1 MRFRRKAIAYF
12 VATAMAIT
20 PLGGLTAFGA
30 SLGDLLFSK
39 SITVGENLTLASGV
53 YWNSSYSEKNT
64 ENYIVYQ
71 PGATVVPKISYGND
85 IVGAA
90 SFNAVAA
97 KAAAEGDY
105 VVAGMNGDY
114 FNTANGVAV
123 GMTIKDG
130 ILRTSE
136 STANPA
142 VGFLENGTAII
153 GRAGLNIRADGP
165 TLGSGIGLI
174 HMNKTVTATS
184 GVMLYTTDFA
194 DDDTNKAPIPTFNVV
209 LDVLSGEARI
219 NGVIE
224 ASVASVADSAVP
236 AVIPEGK
243 LMLSIS
249 VGTAYPGTLTQLR
262 ALNAGDPVTISFTGN
277 EAWNNVLYGV
287 GGGEKLL
294 TAGAKVV
301 AAGGEIHPRSAIGI
315 KADGTTIFYTVDG
328 RLAGHSK
335 GLTLSQLADRL
346 LELGCVEGINMDGG
360 GSTAIHS
367 VYPGD
372 SAATNIN
379 RPAQGSLRNCGN
391 YILLVNTA
399 APTGVL
405 ENLHVYPY
413 HVQMLAGATQTFTM
427 KASDRYYYSVAA
439 PSSFTYS
446 ATSGLGTFDGSGIFS
461 AGSATKSGEVS
472 VRYNSRIAGM
482 AKVDVIAKPSSIQL
496 IDQATGAVVTTLS
509 SSAGASV
516 DLAAQAVYNRMP
528 LVSQDKNFTWTVTG
542 NIGTIDENG
551 LLTIGNITNGTGTVS
566 VSAGGT
572 TATMTVNVTSEGTRL
587 ESFEGD
593 DHILKNI
600 FAHGAV
606 VDRSTDLTKVRYG
619 YGSGRIQYDFGATGS
634 GSIVL
639 PVSLGFSKSF
649 SQLSFWVYGDQSG
662 NTLQLAFS
670 TPEGIK
676 EVTGSAI
683 SFTGWQQMIVP
694 VPKGATGLNGIILT
708 QTGSKSSGVL
718 YLDQIMGGIGYYIDT
733 DPPVITMSITGQ
745 SLSAIVADGID
756 SDLSPADLAV
766 TYDGTRL
773 PFTYD
778 RPSKTLTSALPAP
791 DGLMHRV
798 AVIAADRSGNLGR
811 SALTIPG
818 DSMERPFQ
826 DMNGHWSS
834 DSTSYLYTLGIV
846 SGMPT
851 DTGVSFRPDNQITR
865 AEFSVLM
872 ANWIGDEAAGF
883 DQILLPFA
891 DAGSIPAW
899 AVPAAKAMYGMGIIS
914 GVEKNG
920 SVYFNPASP
929 ISREEVMTIIG
940 RTQQRG
946 FTENDLVTFAD
957 NSQVSAWALPY
968 VKTLV
973 QQGVVS
979 GYDNKL
985 WPKNPVTRAQVATI
999 ITNLN

>member
-1 MRFRRKAIAYF
+1 MGIRRKVISYLVAAALAISPF
-12 VATAMAIT
+12 
-20 PLGGLTAFGA
+20 GGLTAFGA
-30 SLGDLLFSK
+30 SLGDLLLSK
-39 SITVGENLTLASGV
+39 SITVGNNLTLANGV
-53 YWNSSYSEKNT
+53 YWNTAYNEKNT
-64 ENYIVYQ
+64 ENYIVYK

-90 SFNAVAA
+90 SFSAVAA
-97 KAAAEGDY
+97 KAASEGDY

-114 FNTANGVAV
+114 FNTTNGVAI

-174 HMNKTVTATS
+174 HLNKTVTATS

-194 DDDTNKAPIPTFNVV
+194 DDNTNKAPIPTFNVV
-209 LDVLSGEARI
+209 LDVLSGEAKI
-219 NGVIE
+219 NGAIQAAVF
-224 ASVASVADSAVP
+224 STGDSAVP
-236 AVIPEGK
+236 AAIPAGK

-262 ALNAGDPVTISFTGN
+262 SLNVGDPVTISFSAN
-277 EAWNNVLYGV
+277 EAWNNVLHGV

-360 GSTAIHS
+360 GSTALHT

-372 SAATNIN
+372 SATTNIN

-399 APTGVL
+399 SPTGSIA
-405 ENLHVYPY
+405 NLHAYPY
-413 HVQMLAGATQTFTM
+413 HVQMLAGASQTFTM
-427 KASDRYYYSVAA
+427 KASDQNFYSVAP
-439 PSSFTYS
+439 PSTFTYT
-446 ATSGLGTFDGSGIFS
+446 ATSGLGTFDASGIFTAS
-461 AGSATKSGEVS
+461 GTAKSGEVS
-472 VRYNSRIAGM
+472 VRYNSSIAAT

-496 IDQATGAVVTTLS
+496 IDQATGAVVTTVS
-509 SSAGASV
+509 SSAGSVV
-516 DLAAQAVYNRMP
+516 DLEARAIYNRMP
-528 LVSQDKNFTWTVTG
+528 LVSQDRNYTWTVTG

-551 LLTIGNITNGTGTVS
+551 LLTVGNITSGTGTVS
-566 VSAGGT
+566 ASAGGV
-572 TATMTVNVTSEGTRL
+572 TATMTINVTSEGTRL
-587 ESFEGD
+587 ETFEGD
-593 DHILKNI
+593 DHILKNV
-600 FAHGAV
+600 FTQGAT

-619 YGSGRIQYDFGATGS
+619 YGSGRIQYDFGAAGS
-634 GSIVL
+634 RSILL
-639 PVSLGFSKSF
+639 PASLGFSRNF

-676 EVTGSAI
+676 EVTGTAI
-683 SFTGWQQMIVP
+683 SFTGWQQLIVP
-694 VPKGATGLNGIILT
+694 VPKGATGLSSVVLT
-708 QTGSKSSGVL
+708 QTGTSSGVL
-718 YLDQIMGGIGYYIDT
+718 YLDQIMGGIGYYIDV

-745 SLSAIVADGID
+745 SLTALVADGMD
-756 SDLSPADLAV
+756 SELSPADLVV

-791 DGLMHRV
+791 DGRMHRV

-826 DMNGHWSS
+826 DMNGHWAA
-834 DSTSYLYTLGIV
+834 DSTSYLYSLGIV
-846 SGMPT
+846 NGMPT
-851 DTGVSFRPDNQITR
+851 DTGLSFRPDNQITR

-872 ANWIGDEAAGF
+872 ANWVGNEAAGF

-891 DAGSIPAW
+891 DAGSIPSW
-899 AVPAAKAMYGMGIIS
+899 ALPAAKAMYGMGIIS

-946 FTENDLVTFAD
+946 YTENDLVAFAD

>member
-1 MRFRRKAIAYF
+1 MGFRRKAFAYF
-12 VATAMAIT
+12 IATAVAIT

-30 SLGDLLFSK
+30 SLGDILFSK
-39 SITVGENLTLASGV
+39 SITVGENITLANGV
-53 YWNSSYSEKNT
+53 YWNSAYSEKNT
-64 ENYIVYQ
+64 ENYIVYK
-71 PGATVVPKISYGND
+71 PGTAVVPKISYGYD

-90 SFNAVAA
+90 SFSAVAA
-97 KAAAEGDY
+97 KAASEGDY

-114 FNTANGVAV
+114 FNTTNGVAI

-136 STANPA
+136 SSANPA
-142 VGFLENGTAII
+142 VGFLENGSAII
-153 GRAGLNIRADGP
+153 GRAGLNIRVDGP
-165 TLGSGIGLI
+165 TLGSGIDRI

-194 DDDTNKAPIPTFNVV
+194 DDNTNKAPIPTFNVV
-209 LDVLSGEARI
+209 LDVLSGETKI
-219 NGVIE
+219 NGMI
-224 ASVASVADSAVP
+224 VASVFSVGDSAVP
-236 AVIPEGK
+236 AVIPAGK

-249 VGTAYPGTLTQLR
+249 TGTAYPGTLSQIR
-262 ALNAGDPVTISFTGN
+262 SLNVGDPVTLSFSGN
-277 EAWNNVLYGV
+277 ESWNNILYSV

-294 TAGAKVV
+294 TAGSKVV

-335 GLTLSQLADRL
+335 GLTLAQLADRL

-360 GSTAIHS
+360 GSTALHT

-372 SAATNIN
+372 SATTNIN

-391 YILLVNTA
+391 YVLLVNRA

-413 HVQMLAGATQTFTM
+413 HVQMLAGASQTFTM
-427 KASDRYYYSVAA
+427 KASDQYYYSVAA

-446 ATSGLGTFDGSGIFS
+446 ATSGLGTFVANGVFS
-461 AGSATKSGEVS
+461 AGSTAKSGEVA
-472 VRYNSRIAGM
+472 VRYNTRIAGM

-496 IDQATGAVVTTLS
+496 IDQTTGAVVTTLS
-509 SSAGASV
+509 SSAGTAV
-516 DLAAQAVYNRMP
+516 DLAARAIYNRMP
-528 LVSQDKNFTWTVTG
+528 LVSQDRNYTWTVTG

-551 LLTIGNITNGTGTVS
+551 LLTIGNITSGTGTVS
-566 VSAGGT
+566 ASAGGT
-572 TATMTVNVTSEGTRL
+572 TTTMTINVTSEGTRL

-593 DHILKNI
+593 DHILKNA
-600 FAHGAV
+600 FTQGTV
-606 VDRSTDLTKVRYG
+606 VDRNTDLTRVRYG
-619 YGSGRIQYDFGATGS
+619 YGSGRIQYAFGAAGTS
-634 GSIVL
+634 SIVL
-639 PVSLGFSKSF
+639 PASLGFTRNF
-649 SQLSFWVYGDQSG
+649 SQLSIWVYGDQSG
-662 NTLQLAFS
+662 NTLQLSFS
-670 TPEGIK
+670 TPEGNK
-676 EVTGSAI
+676 EVGGTAI
-683 SFTGWQQMIVP
+683 SFTGWQQVIVP
-694 VPKGATGLNGIILT
+694 VPKGATGLSAVMLT
-708 QTGSKSSGVL
+708 QTGTSSGVL

-745 SLSAIVADGID
+745 SLTALVADGID

-778 RPSKTLTSALPAP
+778 RPSKTLTSTLPAP

-818 DSMERPFQ
+818 ASMERPFQ
-826 DMNGHWSS
+826 DMNGHWAA

-851 DTGVSFRPDNQITR
+851 ATGLSFRPDNQLTR

-872 ANWIGDEAAGF
+872 AKWVGDEAAGF

-891 DAGSIPAW
+891 DASTIPAW
-899 AVPAAKAMYGMGIIS
+899 ALPAAKAMYGMGIIS
-914 GVEKNG
+914 GVEKSG

-946 FTENDLVTFAD
+946 YKENDLVAFAD